1 MHNYKSLEPQSQI
14 TESEPESIKKSESV
28 SSEIMTK
35 PFTTFRKVYYVLPK
49 PTKGEWRV
57 TIENDIGLI
66 EKYPL
71 PTFSCLNPASRLEP
85 TVAFMP
91 PLLETT

>member
-1 MHNYKSLEPQSQI
+1 M
-14 TESEPESIKKSESV
+14 KKPS
-28 SSEIMTK
+28 
-35 PFTTFRKVYYVLPK
+35 TTFRKVYYVLPK

-57 TIENDIGLI
+57 TIENNIGLI

-71 PTFSCLNPASRLEP
+71 PTFSHLDPASRLEP

>member
-1 MHNYKSLEPQSQI
+1 MNNYKSSEPRSQI
-14 TESEPESIKKSESV
+14 IESEPESIMKSESE
-28 SSEIMTK
+28 STEIMKK
-35 PFTTFRKVYYVLPK
+35 PSFRKVYYILPK

-57 TIENDIGLI
+57 TIENNAGLI

-71 PTFSCLNPASRLEP
+71 PTFSCLDPASRLEP

-91 PLLETT
+91 ALLETT

>member
-1 MHNYKSLEPQSQI
+1 MFFL
-14 TESEPESIKKSESV
+14 
-28 SSEIMTK
+28 SSATK
-35 PFTTFRKVYYVLPK
+35 D
-49 PTKGEWRV
+49 EWRV
-57 TIENDIGLI
+57 TIENNTGLI

-71 PTFSCLNPASRLEP
+71 PTFSRLDPTSCLEP